1 MNQALVVQM
10 LEEVTAHLVHDH
22 PSRDLGFLVNDHEVD
37 RTLDLREDQDLDP
50 NELNPEYL
58 SSHRR
63 IPEMELLNS
72 RNHLSQYQ
80 IQRHSKASSRNHLLL
95 PII

>member
-37 RTLDLREDQDLDP
+37 RILDLREDQDH
-50 NELNPEYL
+50 ELNPEYL
-58 SSHRR
+58 SNYRR

-72 RNHLSQYQ
+72 RNHL
-80 IQRHSKASSRNHLLL
+80 LL